1 MTLTGELKR
10 YLVEHLAGRQS
21 LIGEQVVSAI
31 RSSSE
36 ISSSE
41 RLTDQQLVDHFPQ
54 LFADLVEYILTDHDP
69 STRRRTVEA
78 ASNHGMTR
86 WQQGY
91 ELVEVIRELGI
102 VQGSVL
108 EHGIETFFAENPDWI
123 SSVHHAQRNLVAFF
137 EDSVAGSVQRY
148 VENFTEKLQS
158 ANAQLQIANENLSRI
173 DASRLRLIRTVS
185 HEIANVLNALMVTV
199 TLITTGN
206 DEAIRSEMLAI
217 CQRNVREM
225 SELLNDLK
233 DYSALIAG
241 AVPLQIEEINLR
253 VLGSEL
259 ESSFHALTQAAGVHL
274 NLHIDPD
281 LDVIRSDRKKIRQ
294 IAINLVTN
302 AINYCR
308 KTNTAVVIA
317 FRSLNQDYWQIVVE
331 DSGIG
336 IPPEHLDSIFDEFKR
351 ISPSEEI
358 KGSGLGLA
366 ITKRLAEELKGSIEV
381 FSEVGHGSRFIV
393 TIPRLP

>member
-1 MTLTGELKR
+1 MALTGELKR
-10 YLVEHLAGRQS
+10 YLVEHLTGRQS

-41 RLTDQQLVDHFPQ
+41 RLTDQQLIDHFPQ

-123 SSVHHAQRNLVAFF
+123 SGVHHAQRNLVAFF

-148 VENFTEKLQS
+148 VENFTEKLQT
-158 ANAQLQIANENLSRI
+158 ANAKLQIANENLSRI

-185 HEIANVLNALMVTV
+185 HEIANVLNALTVTV

-253 VLGSEL
+253 VLGSEV

-281 LDVIRSDRKKIRQ
+281 LEVIRSDRKKIRQ
-294 IAINLVTN
+294 ITTNLVTN

-308 KTNTAVVIA
+308 KTNTGDCARVPIVKSA
-317 FRSLNQDYWQIVVE
+317 LLADRGRRFRNRYPSRAL
-331 DSGIG
+331 G
-336 IPPEHLDSIFDEFKR
+336 FD
-351 ISPSEEI
+351 I
-358 KGSGLGLA
+358 
-366 ITKRLAEELKGSIEV
+366 
-381 FSEVGHGSRFIV
+381 
-393 TIPRLP
+393 

>member
-1 MTLTGELKR
+1 MALTGELKR
-10 YLVEHLAGRQS
+10 YLVDHLAGRQS

-41 RLTDQQLVDHFPQ
+41 RLTDQQLIDHFPQ
-54 LFADLVEYILTDHDP
+54 LFADLVEYILTDDEL

-108 EHGIETFFAENPDWI
+108 EHGIKSFFAENPDWI
-123 SSVHHAQRNLVAFF
+123 SSVHHAQRHLVAFF

-148 VENFTEKLQS
+148 VENFTEKLQT
-158 ANAQLQIANENLSRI
+158 ANTKLQIANENFSRI

-185 HEIANVLNALMVTV
+185 HEIANVLNALTVTV
-199 TLITTGN
+199 TLLTTDN

-217 CQRNVREM
+217 CQRNIREM

-241 AVPLQIEEINLR
+241 AVPPQIEEINLR

-274 NLHIDPD
+274 NLQIDPD

-294 IAINLVTN
+294 ITTNLVTN

-308 KTNTAVVIA
+308 KTNTAVVLA
-317 FRSLNQDYWQIVVE
+317 FRSLNQGYWQIVVE

-358 KGSGLGLA
+358 RGSGLGLA
-366 ITKRLAEELKGSIEV
+366 ITKRLVEDLKGSIEV
-381 FSEVGHGSRFIV
+381 FSEVGHGSRFTV
-393 TIPRLP
+393 TIPQVP

>member
-1 MTLTGELKR
+1 
-10 YLVEHLAGRQS
+10 
-21 LIGEQVVSAI
+21 
-31 RSSSE
+31 
-36 ISSSE
+36 
-41 RLTDQQLVDHFPQ
+41 
-54 LFADLVEYILTDHDP
+54 
-69 STRRRTVEA
+69 
-78 ASNHGMTR
+78 
-86 WQQGY
+86 
-91 ELVEVIRELGI
+91 
-102 VQGSVL
+102 L

-123 SSVHHAQRNLVAFF
+123 SSVHHAQRNLVTFF